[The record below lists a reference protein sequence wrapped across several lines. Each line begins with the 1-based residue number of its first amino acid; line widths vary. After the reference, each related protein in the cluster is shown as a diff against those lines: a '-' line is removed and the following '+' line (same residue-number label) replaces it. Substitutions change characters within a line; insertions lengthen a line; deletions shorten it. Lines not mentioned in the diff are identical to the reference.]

1 MTNEHDS
8 LKTLLQ
14 NTGIVKSINRGI
26 FNRTEGT
33 SAVRLRSQFKNPV
46 NVDKCMLILNFGDA
60 GMDNG
65 NYMSGLGAAFSDVQI
80 TSTEI
85 SVISLART
93 TRSNGGTLY
102 WQVIEFYW
110 LEWWID
116 MSSDDIL
123 DLKAINKQIDL
134 LNGSLETLKK
144 YSINGMTRSC
154 YCYGNSVNC
163 NTSSMLISICNREW
177 DQVAN
182 TNAKVHYLSQPHD
195 IFST

>member
-1 MTNEHDS
+1 MSQYTNLSNKMTNEHDS

-102 WQVIEFYW
+102 WQVIEFY
-110 LEWWID
+110 
-116 MSSDDIL
+116 
-123 DLKAINKQIDL
+123 
-134 LNGSLETLKK
+134 
-144 YSINGMTRSC
+144 
-154 YCYGNSVNC
+154 
-163 NTSSMLISICNREW
+163 
-177 DQVAN
+177 
-182 TNAKVHYLSQPHD
+182 
-195 IFST
+195 